1 MMNSYQNDI
10 RTVLTLD
17 AGGTNLAFNAIRANK
32 EIIETVILPSNADN
46 LEKCLANIVEGFKQV
61 ISQIKHEPVAISFA
75 FPGPSDYKNGVI
87 GDLPNLPAFKGGV
100 ALGPYLSEVF
110 KVPVFINN
118 DGDLFAYGEAM
129 AGVLPE
135 LNSEFAKRKINKTY
149 RNLLGITLGTGCGG
163 GVVHSGQLFLGDNG
177 AAAEV
182 WVLRNKKY
190 IECFAEEGASIRA
203 VINKYK
209 QLSGVK
215 ENGITPKDIYEI
227 AEGFQPGHQEAAK
240 QSFAELGEILG
251 DLIANVITVI
261 DGMVVIGGGLS
272 SAHKYFMPYVIKEL
286 NSVLYKYD
294 KSVSVPRLE
303 SKAYN
308 LENMSEKETFFKG
321 SETFVCI
328 PGSNKKVPYNAEKRV
343 PIAISKLG
351 TSRAVYLGAYSFA
364 LNQIDSK

>member
-1 MMNSYQNDI
+1 MKNSYQNDI

-17 AGGTNLAFNAIRANK
+17 AGGTNLAFNAIRAGK
-32 EIIETVILPSNADN
+32 EILDGVTLPSNADN

-61 ISQIKHEPVAISFA
+61 ISQIKHTPVAISFA

-87 GDLPNLPAFKGGV
+87 GDLPNFPAFNGKGGV
-100 ALGPYLSEVF
+100 ALGPYLSEIF

-135 LNSEFAKRKINKTY
+135 LNAELTQRKINKTY

-163 GVVHSGQLFLGDNG
+163 GVVRNGQLFLGDNG

-190 IECFAEEGASIRA
+190 NDCFAEEGISIRA

-209 QLSGVK
+209 QLSGFK
-215 ENGITPKDIYEI
+215 DALTPKDIFEI
-227 AEGFQPGHQEAAK
+227 AEGVHSGYQEAAK
-240 QSFAELGEILG
+240 KSFAELGEILG

-261 DGMVVIGGGLS
+261 DGMVVIGGGLAA
-272 SAHKYFMPYVIKEL
+272 AHKYFMPYVIKEL
-286 NSVLYKYD
+286 NSTLGKYD
-294 KSVSVPRLE
+294 KSGVVPRLE
-303 SKAYN
+303 SKAFN
-308 LENMSEKETFFKG
+308 LEDISERESFFKG
-321 SETFVCI
+321 SETLVTI
-328 PGSNKKVPYNAEKRV
+328 PSTNTKVPYNVEKR
-343 PIAISKLG
+343 
-351 TSRAVYLGAYSFA
+351 
-364 LNQIDSK
+364 